1 MVLLST
7 HRNLKSEMWYVGQA
21 CTSTAKA
28 SVPYSAIH
36 TTKNLINFYAY
47 ADLDHI
53 ITLFGVAVEGKST
66 QKAH

>member
-1 MVLLST
+1 
-7 HRNLKSEMWYVGQA
+7 MWYVGQA